1 MSFSFPNR
9 LIIIF
14 ILTYLLPTLVI
25 NLVTFSYIKK
35 EMQADAS
42 SWLSGITQ
50 NTGEAMD
57 TYIQL
62 LNGITKNPVYDYTLN
77 NILENHLDNREGILG
92 YTYEEAAQIHGWL
105 SMMLA
110 TDRKNIVSVEMFD
123 RNGNQF
129 RLGETVPY
137 SDSDWMEKTEA
148 AKGAAYLL
156 PPTIGEDGRPLFAVS
171 RLLYNPQTF
180 HEISIVRL
188 FYRLDFALETGNE
201 LLSRDGNLF
210 LVNEQDQVIFEVLQQ
225 CLHQPWSECAD
236 AQKLQSHF
244 KSDITNWTLIMA
256 MPQEQLFLK
265 IKQIQR
271 TFLYI
276 HLLFFVIAIM
286 IVIMVSYRISS
297 PLKRLSRIMHNAPK
311 YQFHIDIPET
321 ARTDE
326 IGIITTSFRNMIGH
340 IHTLIDEILSI
351 EERRKKSEIA
361 SLQAQ
366 INPHFL
372 YNTLSAIVMQAEI
385 DGNYNI
391 STMASKLGKLLRYSI
406 GREKEWVNVQK
417 ECEYLRLYIEV
428 MKYRYPGLKLDMQ
441 IEDQVMEW
449 RIIKLLLQPIVEN
462 SIIHGIVPGGQEG
475 SIRIVMKSV
484 MEMGGNMLFIQIH
497 DNGIGMDPEQLK
509 SLRASTIGSEG
520 QEKDS
525 MGIRN
530 VYERI
535 LLTYTKGGIS
545 FDIESQANHGTTF
558 TIKLPKVD
566 DESIDRG

>member
-1 MSFSFPNR
+1 MSISFPNR

-14 ILTYLLPTLVI
+14 MLTYLLPTLVI

-42 SWLSGITQ
+42 SWLSGLTQ
-50 NTGEAMD
+50 NTGETMD
-57 TYIQL
+57 SYIQL
-62 LNGITKNPVYDYTLN
+62 LNGITKNPAYDYTLN

-92 YTYEEAAQIHGWL
+92 YSFEETAQINGWL

-110 TDRKNIVSVEMFD
+110 TNRKNIVSVELFD

-129 RLGETVPY
+129 KLGESITY
-137 SDSDWMEKTEA
+137 IDMNWIEKTEA

-156 PPTIGEDGRPLFAVS
+156 PPMIGDDGRPLFAVS

-188 FYRLDFALETGNE
+188 FYRLDFALETGKE

-210 LVNEQDQVIFEVLQQ
+210 LVNEQGQVIFDVLQQ
-225 CLHQPWSECAD
+225 CLNKQWSQCAG
-236 AQKLQSHF
+236 AQKFQSHF
-244 KSDITNWTLIMA
+244 KSDITNWTLITA

-265 IKQIQR
+265 INEILR
-271 TFLYI
+271 SFLFI
-276 HLLFFVIAIM
+276 NLLFFVIAIM
-286 IVIMVSYRISS
+286 IVVMVSYRISS
-297 PLKRLSRIMHNAPK
+297 PLKRLSRMMLTAPK

-321 ARTDE
+321 KRTDE

-351 EERRKKSEIA
+351 EQRRKKSEIA

-372 YNTLSAIVMQAEI
+372 YNSLSAIVMQAEI

-391 STMASKLGKLLRYSI
+391 ATMAAKLGKLLRYSI

-417 ECEYLRLYIEV
+417 ECEYIKLYIEV
-428 MKYRYPGLKLDMQ
+428 MKYRYPGLKLDLQ
-441 IEDQVMEW
+441 IEDRVMEW

-462 SIIHGIVPGGQEG
+462 SIIHGIVPSGQEG
-475 SIRIVMKSV
+475 TIRIEIKSIQ
-484 MEMGGNMLFIQIH
+484 EMGGNMLFIQIH
-497 DNGIGMDPEQLK
+497 DNGIGMEPEQLK
-509 SLRASTIGSEG
+509 KLKAFTIEE
-520 QEKDS
+520 QDKDS

-545 FDIESQANHGTTF
+545 FDIESQVGNGTTF
-558 TIKLPKVD
+558 NIKIPKMD
-566 DESIDRG
+566 DESVDRR